1 MEKNDNVRYMSNSES
16 NKVTREAIDLAMLD
30 LLEKQDFDRITIMSI
45 VKRAGV
51 SRQSFYRNYTSKE
64 DIIIEIEEKILQVF
78 SESLNDKKY
87 ENNLS
92 LWFRDFFIFIS
103 QNKKYI
109 AILIKANL
117 TDVLFSKAP
126 FIVEDWM
133 GKQTN
138 ALHYYIVG
146 NLSAIKSVAIA
157 WFEHGMKESPDEM
170 SDICMKYD
178 IASFLQQRL

>member
-1 MEKNDNVRYMSNSES
+1 MDKKDNVRYMSNTES
-16 NKVTREAIDLAMLD
+16 NKVTREAIDFAMLD

-64 DIIIEIEEKILQVF
+64 DIIIEIEEKLLQTF

-92 LWFRDFFIFIS
+92 LWFNDFFIFIR

-109 AILIKANL
+109 SILVKANL
-117 TDVLFSKAP
+117 ADVLFSKAP

-133 GKQTN
+133 GKRTN

-146 NLSAIKSVAIA
+146 SLSALKSVAID
-157 WFEHGMKESPDEM
+157 WFEHGMQESPEEM
-170 SDICMKYD
+170 SDICMKFD
-178 IASFLQQRL
+178 IANFLQ

>member
-1 MEKNDNVRYMSNSES
+1 MDKKDNVRYMSNNES
-16 NKVTREAIDLAMLD
+16 NKVTREAIDFAMLD

-92 LWFRDFFIFIS
+92 LWFRDFFIFIN

-109 AILIKANL
+109 AILIKAN
-117 TDVLFSKAP
+117 TNNNSKYNCC
-126 FIVEDWM
+126 FGICIDD
-133 GKQTN
+133 
-138 ALHYYIVG
+138 G
-146 NLSAIKSVAIA
+146 NIFRIHSSVY
-157 WFEHGMKESPDEM
+157 K
-170 SDICMKYD
+170 
-178 IASFLQQRL
+178 

>member
-1 MEKNDNVRYMSNSES
+1 MENKDNVRYMSNSES
-16 NKVTREAIDLAMLD
+16 NKVTREAIDFAMLD

-117 TDVLFSKAP
+117 ADVLFSKAP

-146 NLSAIKSVAIA
+146 NLSAIKSVAID

-170 SDICMKYD
+170 SDICMEYD
-178 IASFLQQRL
+178 IASFLQ

>member
-16 NKVTREAIDLAMLD
+16 NKVTREAIDFAMLD

-64 DIIIEIEEKILQVF
+64 DIIIEIEEKLLQVF

-92 LWFRDFFIFIS
+92 LWFKDFFIFIR

-109 AILIKANL
+109 SILIKANL
-117 TDVLFSKAP
+117 ADVLFSKAP

-133 GKQTN
+133 GKQNN

-157 WFEHGMKESPDEM
+157 WFERGMKESPDEM

-178 IASFLQQRL
+178 IASFLQ